1 MANLLPLPLP
11 LLLPALLMLMVSPSR
26 LVVAISSVKPIGS
39 YSIDVKEVGSCEE
52 QGTAEMMFDIYRRRD
67 DSDMLFE
74 GHLFFKY
81 PFGTGL
87 TAETE
92 VLRQGSMGWSNVYSY
107 TNDDICHS
115 IQSFS
120 PEFWKSLMKAAGI
133 PDECPV
139 QPGNYTVNEW
149 KPLLD
154 LDKMPSLPYGTYR
167 LIIQLKQG
175 TGELVG
181 CYQILVEVSEK
192 VDA

>member
-1 MANLLPLPLP
+1 MANLLPLP
-11 LLLPALLMLMVSPSR
+11 LLLPALLLLMASRSR
-26 LVVAISSVKPIGS
+26 LVLAISSVKPI
-39 YSIDVKEVGSCEE
+39 
-52 QGTAEMMFDIYRRRD
+52 
-67 DSDMLFE
+67 
-74 GHLFFKY
+74 
-81 PFGTGL
+81 
-87 TAETE
+87 AETE

-107 TNDDICHS
+107 ANEDICHA

-175 TGELVG
+175 TGQLVG
-181 CYQILVEVSEK
+181 CYQILVEVSEN